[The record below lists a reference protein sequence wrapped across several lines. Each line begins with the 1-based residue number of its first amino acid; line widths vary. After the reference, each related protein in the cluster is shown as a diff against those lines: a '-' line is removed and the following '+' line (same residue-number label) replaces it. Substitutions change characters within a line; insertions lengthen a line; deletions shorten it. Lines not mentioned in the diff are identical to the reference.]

1 MCFSQHPLVNLRK
14 FLPQYEKNVRK
25 FRTLTKI
32 FFSEESS
39 KNNSMEEAENLKNTA
54 ESLQNNLDKT
64 EECKEN
70 KDIISPNIKQCE
82 LSPTGEGKTLNT
94 SDSGEFANV
103 ISECN
108 GGCESP
114 VKEEEAS
121 PDSGSIDSKTI
132 NSACDENTMDESP
145 TEPAPE
151 GDQAQ
156 VEEDEQGNDD
166 ADVNTGKLMVDCV
179 SDFILPILQPNTG
192 CFPIQKRPVFS

>member
-1 MCFSQHPLVNLRK
+1 MENFD
-14 FLPQYEKNVRK
+14 FLLHNETCGKLQNVYQ
-25 FRTLTKI
+25 FII

-156 VEEDEQGNDD
+156 VEDEEQGNDD

-179 SDFILPILQPNTG
+179 IIGHDKQRF
-192 CFPIQKRPVFS
+192 FR